1 MNPIETAIETQST
14 PFALVLFVGINLML
28 ELGRRV
34 GARQRARIM
43 EGGAD
48 GVGVVEAAIFGLLG
62 LLIAFTFQG
71 ASERFDGRREQ
82 IVEEANNIGTA
93 WLRID
98 LLPASAQPGMRGLF
112 REYLDSRLATYRKIP
127 DMAAVTAEL
136 DRTVRLQNE
145 IWKVAIA
152 GQKEVGLAVVVGLLP
167 VLNQMFDIVTT
178 RTMSAKTHPPSL
190 VFYMLALLACAAA
203 FMAGHGM
210 SGSKA
215 RSWIHS
221 VGFAA
226 TLAGTVFVIMDMEYP
241 RRGTIRLDS
250 FDQVLVDLRQSMK

>member
-14 PFALVLFVGINLML
+14 LFALGLFVGVILML

-34 GARQRARIM
+34 GVRQRARIM
-43 EGGAD
+43 AGGAA
-48 GVGVVEAAIFGLLG
+48 GVGAVEAAIFGLLG

-71 ASERFDGRREQ
+71 ASARFDARREQ

-98 LLPASAQPGMRGLF
+98 LLPVGAQPGMRDLF
-112 REYLDSRLATYRKIP
+112 RQYLDSRLETYRKIP
-127 DMAAVTAEL
+127 DMVAVMAQL
-136 DRTVRLQNE
+136 DRTARLQNE

-152 GQKEVGLAVVVGLLP
+152 GQKEVGQAVVVGLLP
-167 VLNQMFDIVTT
+167 ALNAMFDIVTS
-178 RTMSAKTHPPSL
+178 RTMAARTHPPAI